1 MRSLS
6 LFLAAFALSA
16 APADAQF
23 RQQAPEKEGPG
34 FTVDLLFA
42 QMGGTIGDSVGIG
55 IGASAGGFFQFSRV
69 PVRLGA
75 GGSYTRFSADELGGS
90 HNKFSLYAT
99 GSWHVADPGTSVIP
113 YIQGQVGYVRL
124 NDDAAT
130 CAAFPAEDPQDPGGC
145 TTALAGREWSGLELG
160 AVVGVDIPMS
170 ETLNINVG
178 GTFSWITLGDLT
190 AGGQSIDATS
200 TNVSPVGLRAG
211 VTVFPG

>member
-6 LFLAAFALSA
+6 LFLAAFALAA

-23 RQQAPEKEGPG
+23 RQQAPEKDGLG
-34 FTVDLLFA
+34 FTADLLFA
-42 QMGGTIGDSVGIG
+42 QLGGSIGDSIG
-55 IGASAGGFFQFSRV
+55 IGFGAAAGGFYQFSQA
-69 PVRLGA
+69 PARLGA
-75 GGSYTRFSADELGGS
+75 GASYTRFSADEVDGS

-124 NDDAAT
+124 DDDATT
-130 CAAFPAEDPQDPGGC
+130 CAAFPTEPSDC
-145 TTALAGREWSGLELG
+145 TTAPLSGREWSGLELG
-160 AVVGVDIPMS
+160 AMVGVDIPMT

-190 AGGQSIDATS
+190 AGGQTIDGTS
-200 TNVSPVGLRAG
+200 TNVSTVGLRAG
-211 VTVFPG
+211 VIVFPR